1 MPPWTILEDFD
12 DVPEA
17 KSPFSTS
24 AVLSPRLAAS
34 SATPAPVTPPP
45 MTSTSN
51 SSSARRRSASSR
63 RKGCTGQACH
73 IRHRGHP
80 GRAEMAHR
88 PRVEFDRVALA
99 PGQRASTRIAAAIDD
114 T

>member
-1 MPPWTILEDFD
+1 MPPWIILEDFD
-12 DVPEA
+12 EVPEA

-24 AVLSPRLAAS
+24 AVFRPRLAAS

-63 RKGCTGQACH
+63 RKGCTDQACH
-73 IRHRGHP
+73 IAARRAHYP
-80 GRAEMAHR
+80 G
-88 PRVEFDRVALA
+88 
-99 PGQRASTRIAAAIDD
+99 
-114 T
+114 